1 MAPAPSFRGHQ
12 WTYNLVRA
20 RSCLLHLLV
29 ISNLLLCQGKLC
41 PICCPDVF
49 DFPLDSLTD
58 LLIDAARLS
67 HDFHNHSTIMFN
79 EFDEQYAQGKEY
91 FINVSDK
98 CHTNSL
104 HLPEDM
110 QHIRRMNSKGLIM
123 WILMLLYSWQKPLYQ
138 LVTDLRSMKEVSNTI
153 LSSARENVKK
163 LKELQALIERPFS
176 QVIFT
181 ARRKMYIARIYWFGL
196 RSLLS
201 SNEDRRHSAFYSLF
215 FCLRRDTRKLD
226 IYTKFVACRLI
237 YKRC

>member
-1 MAPAPSFRGHQ
+1 MAPAPSFHGHQ
-12 WTYNLVRA
+12 WTYNLVRG
-20 RSCLLHLLV
+20 SCLLLLLV
-29 ISNLLLCQGKLC
+29 MSNLLLCQGILC
-41 PICCPDVF
+41 PSLCPDGDDVCRA
-49 DFPLDSLTD
+49 S
-58 LLIDAARLS
+58 LIDLFVHASVLS
-67 HDFHNHSTIMFN
+67 TGMYNTSVKMFTD
-79 EFDEQYAQGKEY
+79 FDEQYAQGKEY

-110 QHIRRMNSKGLIM
+110 QHNPTDEQKGLIM
-123 WILMLLYSWQKPLYQ
+123 WILMLLYSWQRPLYQ

-237 YKRC
+237 YKKC

>member
-12 WTYNLVRA
+12 WTYNLVRG
-20 RSCLLHLLV
+20 SCLLLLLV
-29 ISNLLLCQGKLC
+29 MSNLLLCQGILC
-41 PICCPDVF
+41 PSLCPEGDDVCRA
-49 DFPLDSLTD
+49 S
-58 LLIDAARLS
+58 LIDLFVHASVLS
-67 HDFHNHSTIMFN
+67 TGMYNHSVKMFTD
-79 EFDEQYAQGKEY
+79 FDEQYAQGKEY